1 MIERFKTP
9 DGRNFGGEKNLVDL
23 QKGDKNLAPS
33 STFF

>member
-23 QKGDKNLAPS
+23 QQKPGAKLQV
-33 STFF
+33 FLGQ